1 MEERIF
7 LWADESSIILFNI
20 ASLQCKPLGLFRRED
35 QREETAMLRQ
45 SASRFALF
53 HQVFL
58 FGLILAGRTLMA
70 QPSGPVDFARD
81 VRPILARHCFACH
94 GPDPAQ
100 RKAKLRLDT
109 KEGAF
114 SDRGGWH
121 PVVAGKVSESEIVE
135 RILSAD
141 KDEVMPPGGPE
152 KRLKPEEV
160 AVLRRWIEQ
169 GAAWRDHW
177 AFGPPVKVATP
188 VVKNAGWA
196 RNAIDLFILKSLED
210 RGLNPNGE
218 ADKRALVR
226 RVSIDLTG
234 LPPTPDEV
242 EEFLADSA
250 PDAYGRLVERLLA
263 SPAYGE
269 RWARIW
275 LDLARFADTRG
286 YEKDRTRPMWRYR
299 DWVIEAFN
307 RDMPYDQFTREQ
319 LAGDLLPGSTS
330 GQRLATAF
338 HRNTLTNE
346 EGGTD
351 DEEFRTAAV
360 KDRIDTTMQ
369 VWMGLTFG
377 CAKCHSHK
385 YDPISNTDYYKF
397 YAFFNQTADNDR
409 GDEFPFES
417 FPTEAQA
424 AELQSIDARLQ
435 KIEPVL
441 GFGPPKK
448 ADFDQLQ
455 SLRGQKNQI
464 LESCRTPIYQELP
477 EKSRRVTKIH
487 NRGNFLDPGAEVSA
501 ATPESFPKMKN
512 GSPANR
518 LGVAAWLFDE
528 QNPLTARVA
537 VNRYWA
543 AFFGE
548 GLVAT
553 PEDFGSQ
560 GQPPSHP
567 ELLDALAIAFRESG
581 WSFKALC
588 RLIVN
593 SATYRQSADVSPE
606 KLAKDPR
613 NRLLSHY
620 SRTRLDAEMIRD
632 SALRVS
638 GLLSR
643 KMFGPS
649 VMPYQP
655 DGIWRST
662 YNTDKWVTSPGEDKH
677 RRGLYT
683 FIKRTSPYPAMITM
697 DAPSREFC
705 TIRRITTNTPLQALV
720 TLNDTVFIEAAQAL
734 ARRMVRETPGPEL
747 NQKIAKGLEL
757 ALGRAAN
764 ASETAVLAALYQDRL
779 AFYKTDT
786 KAAEAMATKPLGPVP
801 AGMDQ
806 AELAAL
812 TTVANCI
819 LNLDEFLTRP

>member
-1 MEERIF
+1 MRSPTIRNLVTLQF
-7 LWADESSIILFNI
+7 L
-20 ASLQCKPLGLFRRED
+20 
-35 QREETAMLRQ
+35 
-45 SASRFALF
+45 
-53 HQVFL
+53 VL
-58 FGLILAGRTLMA
+58 FGWNLSSRSFSAE
-70 QPSGPVDFARD
+70 PSATVDFARD

-94 GPDPAQ
+94 GPDQAQ

-109 KEGAF
+109 KVGAF
-114 SDRGGWH
+114 ADRGGWH
-121 PVVAGKVSESEIVE
+121 PVVAGKVAESEIID
-135 RILSAD
+135 RILSTE
-141 KDEVMPPGGPE
+141 KDEIMPPGGPE

-160 AVLRRWIEQ
+160 AILKSWIQQ
-169 GAAWRDHW
+169 GATWRDHW
-177 AFGPPVKVATP
+177 AFQPPMKAAVP

-210 RGLNPNGE
+210 AGLKPNGE
-218 ADKRALVR
+218 ADKRTLVR
-226 RVSIDLTG
+226 RVSLDLTG
-234 LPPTPDEV
+234 LPPTPEQI

-250 PDAYGRLVERLLA
+250 PDAYSRLVERLLA

-299 DWVIEAFN
+299 DWVIQAFN
-307 RDMPYDQFTREQ
+307 SDMPYDQFTREQ
-319 LAGDLLPGSTS
+319 LAGDLLPGNTPQ
-330 GQRLATAF
+330 QRLATAF

-385 YDPISNTDYYKF
+385 YDPISHTDYYKF

-424 AELQSIDARLQ
+424 AQLQSIDAQLQ
-435 KIEPVL
+435 KTEPVL
-441 GFGPPKK
+441 AFGPPKK

-455 SLRGQKNQI
+455 LLRGQKNQI

-487 NRGNFLDPGAEVSA
+487 NRGNFLDPGTEVSA

-567 ELLDALAIAFRESG
+567 ELLDTLAIAFRESG
-581 WSFKALC
+581 WSFKSLC

-593 SATYRQSADVSPE
+593 SATYRQSAAVSPE

-613 NRLLSHY
+613 NRLLSHH

-734 ARRMVRETPGPEL
+734 ARRMMRETPGSDL

-764 ASETAVLAALYQDRL
+764 ANETAVLAALYQDRL
-779 AFYKTDT
+779 AYYKTDA
-786 KAAEAMATKPLGPVP
+786 KAAEAMATKPLGPVL